1 MVLRDGRQSMQ
12 GNFDEITEQGFN
24 VDEILAQYSKVT
36 EKAA

>member
-1 MVLRDGRQSMQ
+1 MQ